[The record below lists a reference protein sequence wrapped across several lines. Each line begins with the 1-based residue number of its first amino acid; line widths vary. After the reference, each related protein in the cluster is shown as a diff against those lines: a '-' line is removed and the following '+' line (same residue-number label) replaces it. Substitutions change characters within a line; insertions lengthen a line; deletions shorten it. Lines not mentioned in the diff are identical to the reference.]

1 MKRLKKATC
10 LLAVFLFLPPPRSYE
25 DKLLT
30 CYFHKLY
37 GTENS
42 QLSRMV
48 WVVRAHYVEVSS
60 GNLVLASE

>member
-1 MKRLKKATC
+1 MKRLKKATS
-10 LLAVFLFLPPPRSYE
+10 LLAVFSFFFHPPHPSPHSYE

-48 WVVRAHYVEVSS
+48 WVVRAHYVEVSKQ
-60 GNLVLASE
+60 